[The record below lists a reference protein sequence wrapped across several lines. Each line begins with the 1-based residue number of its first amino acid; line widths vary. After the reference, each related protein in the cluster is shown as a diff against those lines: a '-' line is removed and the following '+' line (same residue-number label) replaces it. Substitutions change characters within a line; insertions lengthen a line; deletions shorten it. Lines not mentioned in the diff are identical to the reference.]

1 MTEYF
6 DSKILIVDDEPPN
19 ILLLEKLLKKE
30 GYCNIRALDHSPK
43 FLEVFQEFE
52 PDLVLLDINMP
63 EVDGFEILFQLRE
76 IQVDSF
82 LPVLVLTAQMDMET
96 RLKALDCGAHDF
108 LNKPFDLGEV
118 SFRIRNLLETR
129 RLHNLIKDQNRS
141 LEQKV
146 RERTA
151 ELEASHAYLLHSEKL
166 SAVGKLAASISH
178 EFNNPILGIRNILE
192 QVSSS
197 VSLDSEL
204 EELVQLAIRESSR
217 VMDLATK
224 LKQFYRPSTD
234 QLISL
239 DLHSILDDMIVLK
252 KKDFIE
258 KKIELVKRYAPDLP
272 NVQVVEDQLKQ
283 VILNLLQNAE
293 ESITGER
300 GRIEIS
306 TNHIDSQVEVQ
317 IRDTGCGISA
327 QHVKNIFEPFF
338 TTKSA
343 VKGTGLGLF
352 VSYGIIKR
360 HGGDISCT
368 SQPGEGTLFTLT
380 LPLPL
385 PLSGRENS

>member
-1 MTEYF
+1 VTEYF

-19 ILLLEKLLKKE
+19 ILLLEKFLKQE
-30 GYCNIRALDHSPK
+30 GYFNIRALEHSPE
-43 FLEVFQEFE
+43 FLEVFQDFE

-63 EVDGFEILFQLRE
+63 EVDGFEILSQLKE
-76 IQVDSF
+76 MQVDSF
-82 LPVLVLTAQMDMET
+82 LPVLVLTAQIDMET

-129 RLHNLIKDQNRS
+129 RLHNLIKDQNRV

-204 EELVQLAIRESSR
+204 EELVNLAIRESSR
-217 VMDLATK
+217 VMELATK
-224 LKQFYRPSTD
+224 LKQFYRPTTD

-252 KKDFIE
+252 KKDFLE
-258 KKIELVKRYAPDLP
+258 KKIKLVKRYAPDLP

-293 ESITGER
+293 ESITGET
-300 GRIEIS
+300 GSIEIL

-317 IRDTGCGISA
+317 IKDTGCGISA
-327 QHVKNIFEPFF
+327 QHVSNIFEPFF

-360 HGGDISCT
+360 HGGDITCT
-368 SQPGEGTLFTLT
+368 SQSGKGTLFTLT
-380 LPLPL
+380 LPLN
-385 PLSGRENS
+385 GKKNS

>member
-1 MTEYF
+1 VTEYF